1 MHLVLFFHTPSS
13 SSVLTL
19 GMGIPFLCHKRDTGS
34 RIGVMSW
41 TVEGQ
46 QVGRI
51 AAQENQTVH
60 WRFAPELDRD
70 AATELPIHVKAADW
84 VAGAQLV
91 EVVDWPSDMHDPCFI
106 SSPLESELE
115 SCRATVK
122 IRLATKQLLYTA
134 GAQAWCLDW
143 ELVRLFFPEA
153 RTNGPDYASFLHD
166 LELPQGC
173 LLPFVAEDD
182 PSLFGVFEL
191 GDSLGDGIVQGECRF
206 VKGRNSLHKDQS
218 LVSRF
223 FCSFETTQMEVQ
235 TPLGQLVEC
244 SVW

>member
-1 MHLVLFFHTPSS
+1 MDLVLFFHTPSS

-19 GMGIPFLCHKRDTGS
+19 GMGIPFLCQKRDTGS

-46 QVGRI
+46 HVGRI
-51 AAQENQTVH
+51 ASKENQTVY

-91 EVVDWPSDMHDPCFI
+91 EVVDWPSDVHDSCFI
-106 SSPLESELE
+106 SSPLESQLE

-122 IRLATKQLLYTA
+122 IRLATKEFLYTA

-143 ELVRLFFPEA
+143 ELVRLLFPEA
-153 RTNGPDYASFLHD
+153 RTNGPDYASFLRD
-166 LELPQGC
+166 LELPLGC
-173 LLPFVAEDD
+173 LLPFVADDD
-182 PSLFGVFEL
+182 PSLLGVFKL
-191 GDSLGDGIVQGECRF
+191 GDSLEDGIVQGECHF
-206 VKGRNSLHKDQS
+206 ISGKGELHKDQL

-223 FCSFETTQMEVQ
+223 FCSFGTTELEVQ
-235 TPLGQLVEC
+235 TPLGQLFEC
-244 SVW
+244 SVS